1 MKRVLLMTFGFL
13 GGCVLGVVIGVY
25 LSCEVY
31 KTGNFCAFVAYTTGP
46 VGGLIG
52 LAGGYLLS
60 RPTTP
65 KS

>member
-1 MKRVLLMTFGFL
+1 MRRYLLMTFGFL
-13 GGCVLGVVIGVY
+13 GGCVLGVAIGVY

-52 LAGGYLLS
+52 LVGGHFLS
-60 RPTTP
+60 RTTKP
-65 KS
+65 KE